1 MNQNTNKSIVRLQWI
16 GYPHYDGNATE
27 VSILSV
33 PIFRNVKGALN
44 ESSKLETAVRPLES

>member
-33 PIFRNVKGALN
+33 PIFRNEGALN